1 VVDIRQSVRQRGI
14 GLHGR
19 AIVSGW
25 IVYTAGLDLDPMTVQ
40 PVKYDKRR
48 EGENMHKTHVG
59 LLIALALILLP
70 GGLWAEE
77 NESTTRL
84 DEVVVIGT
92 RTPHAVKDSPV
103 ETVLITREDIEQ
115 SNAQTVSDL
124 VKTVP
129 GFSVGGNDDIFGGAS
144 SRARLRGLSFN
155 NGYGLILIDG
165 QRIHGSSQSGAHG
178 EYAVGLN
185 QIPVSMIERIE
196 IVKGPSSV
204 LYGSDAMAG
213 VINIITKKVP
223 DKATAG
229 AGVKYGWYKV
239 SKGKNYYTDAVTSP
253 TDYGSNRYTRTAY
266 AYTGS
271 KINEDMGFLIHYSH
285 EDSEGTSLSPYENNR
300 DSVMGKLDV
309 DFTDTA
315 KGWLKGELSNF
326 KREDTS
332 GPEEDSYRI
341 AAGFDYTLSPS
352 HQFIFKG
359 YHYVDDFST
368 STRSGD
374 IGFDQAELQYTWHAP
389 ANHVVTSGIEFQ
401 RQSIDYIMDNSSSG
415 TTTRTTVVE
424 DVDTFSIF
432 LQDEWTLFEK
442 LVLVPGIRYDDHST
456 FGDSFN
462 PKLSAMYRLTEGTTL
477 RASVGKSFKSPTIR
491 QLYYDVPFYHSPFWI
506 SSNPDLEPEESIGY
520 SLSIEHTMLDDRLI
534 TSLAYFRNDVDNMV
548 VTDRT
553 GQTYEGADLYIYE
566 NVEEAMVQ
574 GIEVTAQFYLN
585 DNCSVLFGYTYTDS
599 EDESTGNEL
608 TYTPT
613 HSFTITPAYEYVP
626 WGLGISGTLQYNSD
640 QYTDDDN
647 TRVQDAHV
655 VVDGKLFKRVG
666 QVSKLTLEVDNIFDS
681 DKGNDRYQRTGRTI
695 TLGLDMEF

>member
-1 VVDIRQSVRQRGI
+1 
-14 GLHGR
+14 
-19 AIVSGW
+19 
-25 IVYTAGLDLDPMTVQ
+25 
-40 PVKYDKRR
+40 
-48 EGENMHKTHVG
+48 MHKTHVG

-70 GGLWAEE
+70 SGLWAEE

>member
-1 VVDIRQSVRQRGI
+1 
-14 GLHGR
+14 
-19 AIVSGW
+19 
-25 IVYTAGLDLDPMTVQ
+25 
-40 PVKYDKRR
+40 
-48 EGENMHKTHVG
+48 MHKTQAG
-59 LLIALALILLP
+59 LMLILALMLFQ
-70 GGLWAEE
+70 GVLWAGE
-77 NESTTRL
+77 NESTTKL
-84 DEVVVIGT
+84 DEIVVIGT

-103 ETVLITREDIEQ
+103 ETVLITRKDIEQ

-129 GFSVGGNDDIFGGAS
+129 GFSVGGNDDIFGGSS

-155 NGYGLILIDG
+155 DGYGLILIDG
-165 QRIHGSSQSGAHG
+165 QRMHGSSQSGAHG

-223 DKATAG
+223 RKTMAG

-239 SKGKNYYTDAVTSP
+239 SQGKDYYTDAVTTP
-253 TDYGSNRYTRTAY
+253 TDYGENRYTRTAY

-271 KINEDMGFLIHYSH
+271 KINEDMGFLLHYSH
-285 EDSEGTSLSPYENNR
+285 EDSDGTSLSPYENDR
-300 DSVMGKLDV
+300 DAVMGKLDV

-315 KGWLKGELSNF
+315 NGWIKGELSNF
-326 KREDTS
+326 TRETTS
-332 GPEEDSYRI
+332 TTEEDSYRI
-341 AAGFDYTLSPS
+341 SAGFDFKLSQN
-352 HQFIFKG
+352 HQFMLKG
-359 YHYVDDFST
+359 YHYLDDFST

-374 IGFDQAELQYTWHAP
+374 IGFDQGELMYTWYAP

-401 RQSIDYIMDNSSSG
+401 RQTIDYFMDNSSSG
-415 TTTRTTVVE
+415 TTTRTTVLE

-442 LVLVPGIRYDDHST
+442 LMLVPGIRYDNHST

-462 PKLSAMYRLTEGTTL
+462 PKLSAMYRFRESTTL

-491 QLYYDVPFYHSPFWI
+491 QLYYDVPYYHSPFWV

-520 SLSIEHTMLDDRLI
+520 SLSIEQSLLDDKLI
-534 TSLAYFRNDVDNMV
+534 VGLAYFRNDVDNMV

-566 NVEEAMVQ
+566 NIDKAMTQ
-574 GIEVTAQFYLN
+574 GIEVTAQYYLN

-599 EDESTGNEL
+599 EDESTGNDL
-608 TYTPT
+608 TYTPD
-613 HSFTITPAYEYVP
+613 HSFSITPAYEYIP
-626 WGLGISGTLQYNSD
+626 WGLGVSGIVEYNSD
-640 QYTDDDN
+640 QYTDSDN
-647 TRVQDAHV
+647 TRVQKAHV
-655 VVDGKLFKRVG
+655 VVDGKVFKRVG
-666 QVSKLTLEVDNIFDS
+666 KVSKLTLEVDNIFDS
-681 DKGNDRYQRTGRTI
+681 DKGDDRYQRTGRTI
-695 TLGLDMEF
+695 TLCLDMSF

>member
-1 VVDIRQSVRQRGI
+1 MVDIRQSVRQRGI

-239 SKGKNYYTDAVTSP
+239 SKGKNYYTNAVTTP

-462 PKLSAMYRLTEGTTL
+462 PKLSAMYRLTESTTL

>member
-124 VKTVP
+124 IKTVP

-239 SKGKNYYTDAVTSP
+239 SKVKNYYTNAVTTP

-462 PKLSAMYRLTEGTTL
+462 PKLSAMYRLTESTTL